1 MKETTLSTEI
11 PLRRNRD
18 FRLLWVSGATSQ
30 LGSQAAEIAF
40 PLLLLAVTGSAG
52 YAGLLTSAQMVTYLV
67 IMLPAGVLADRFDR
81 RKLMLVSNFSRAGLL
96 AIITAMV
103 LFDYTYIV
111 PLIIVAM
118 LISLMEAVF
127 DPTQDASLKQLVSVK
142 QLNDAYAVDQAR
154 TQAATLI
161 GPVVGGWLYAV
172 GRWVPFLGNMLAF
185 LASGFMIWA
194 IKRPLNSE
202 NATDEVGTNVGWR
215 GAFEGFKFLFSDPLL
230 RAVALLSTGTMFTL
244 AAFPLIYIASLR
256 ADNVGS
262 QVIGI
267 MLAAYG
273 VAGVVGAVL
282 SPFILRVVPSNLLF
296 FIATWLVPI
305 VLVVLAMTNYIPV
318 AIGGA
323 CLLFFSLPPVTA
335 LARGYLSAI
344 TPSHL
349 QGRVFASV
357 MVVGAALQPIAP
369 VVFGTVFDSAGRFW
383 TFLGM
388 AIAGTITATISLT
401 KPIRNA
407 AKPG

>member
-1 MKETTLSTEI
+1 MPTWDDGAVRRTLEQRMKGTTLSTEI

-30 LGSQAAEIAF
+30 LGSQTAEIAF

-127 DPTQDASLKQLVSVK
+127 DPTQDALLKQLVSVK

-202 NATDEVGTNVGWR
+202 NATDEVGTKVGWW
-215 GAFEGFKFLFSDPLL
+215 S
-230 RAVALLSTGTMFTL
+230 
-244 AAFPLIYIASLR
+244 I
-256 ADNVGS
+256 
-262 QVIGI
+262 
-267 MLAAYG
+267 
-273 VAGVVGAVL
+273 
-282 SPFILRVVPSNLLF
+282 
-296 FIATWLVPI
+296 
-305 VLVVLAMTNYIPV
+305 
-318 AIGGA
+318 
-323 CLLFFSLPPVTA
+323 
-335 LARGYLSAI
+335 
-344 TPSHL
+344 
-349 QGRVFASV
+349 
-357 MVVGAALQPIAP
+357 
-369 VVFGTVFDSAGRFW
+369 
-383 TFLGM
+383 
-388 AIAGTITATISLT
+388 
-401 KPIRNA
+401 
-407 AKPG
+407 